1 MPAKRNRFR
10 WFKYLAGGL
19 LLLIIVALVFYQQIV
34 FGIVQVVAQ
43 EVAKSQAFELRF
55 KIGGSILSSLY
66 IEDLHLRPLPENR
79 TLPLERVDAK
89 RIALRYNLPALF
101 NKDFLNVIDLIEL
114 KNVDLIVRPSPGPAP
129 PPAPNKSNGLRFPA
143 VVPRKIDI
151 QDVNLLVRTPTGNLE
166 IKKFGLEFQQGGD
179 GYVTSEAISVPGV
192 GEWGHL
198 HAGLNDRQNRLV
210 LAGLNLPPLLDVR
223 QLQIDLS
230 GSEQGKYAVSLNADA
245 LGSSIA
251 ASASYFQPADKPS
264 IEATLSV
271 IGLELAPLQKLAAI
285 PISGSIQKIEAHLN
299 GELDHPTS
307 LSGSLSADAKS
318 IKYENYLIDN
328 VGLSI
333 VIDHGKGDI
342 QELSVDSGANQ
353 LRAAGNFTLANDSK
367 ELVTGSAA
375 DIGLAVSVTEPE
387 RFVPGLNAA
396 SLLSGSIGLLNGRV
410 QGAFSDFVEDIG
422 LPKSLP
428 GFSISKV
435 DTRLIAVAALP
446 IASDI
451 WSSICAAITTECSD
465 IRYQDARIE
474 KIQLTGGM
482 TDGKT
487 VATTTD
493 MASGESRA
501 EIETKAPLPTRDAP
515 FAPEQITANL
525 KFNLASI
532 SDFIRQNQVEGALTA
547 NGELQ
552 VDRLQVNGNVRAAGN
567 QLKYHGMILQSLA
580 LDTVIKENNAQIR
593 SFRIGLDT
601 DNYLQISGSAGLT
614 DPFQF
619 KIAGGL
625 IFKDLA
631 VLNDILQ
638 NIGLKPGI
646 SGQLITDFGVSGD
659 IHNPSAKIQMSG
671 SQIEYS
677 GFPVQNVN
685 LQAKVENSLAT
696 IETGR
701 IDLNASNYVDL
712 TGDVSLKEP
721 YPYQT
726 KGGIELNDLGVLKQM
741 LIKAGQAPVAS
752 GNLHADWSIAG
763 DARKGAPDGALQVL
777 GNQINYRGLLI
788 QNIQIEANLL
798 DQKLDLPACRITF
811 NKNNFVDAKGN
822 ALLEE
827 PYDYNSNAVVQF
839 QDLGFLNEAIKS
851 FGQDLGLGGKLNVSW
866 SGKGP
871 VKDQTGTF
879 ELHGDKL
886 RTNTVQS
893 TKIDLSGSYRG
904 LNAEIP
910 QLSVASP
917 YADLDASLR
926 CSPQAFEI
934 PTLNIRRSGNTVT
947 GNVKIPLDF
956 GPGKKIPL
964 DLDHPVN
971 IDIAADK
978 ISLASLQTGKPQ
990 VTGTVGFR
998 IQAAQT
1004 LRDPLIQLI
1013 ANARTIKS
1021 ASVSNLSAANV
1032 DFALRIDNKVLTIDG
1047 KIVQSDIQ
1055 PLRVTG
1061 RMPLDAGQIIQ
1072 TGRIPEDSALQFAVN
1087 WPDTNLAFLRKLL
1100 PDIKVIEGSAGAN
1113 VNVNGTIKKPDLSG
1127 AIRANLARFQA
1138 NTDTVPPI
1146 SAFATNISFRHDRIT
1161 IDQLK
1166 GLAGGGSFG
1175 SVGGIDLTDGTNPK
1189 FDITLTGRKVLLTRS
1204 DGIIVRANADLAVRG
1219 PLSAVEIGGT
1229 VGITDSRFFKDVD
1242 ILPLNLP
1249 GRPPPQPPA
1258 RAMPKIAIETPPFS
1272 DWKFN
1277 IAIRTDDPFLIQSN
1291 LARGRVSI
1299 NLQAAGTGAAPTVTG
1314 VVRVDRLVAELPFS
1328 KMEIDGGTVDFV
1340 QGANILDPSLSIT
1353 GRSTVSDYDVRAR
1366 IFGNASNPTVLLDSS
1381 PPLSQGDILVL
1392 LATGSP
1398 SSTFAQD
1405 PSLLAGRATFIVL
1418 QQLYKKF
1425 FPSTNRADE
1434 QKEPFIDRFSVN
1446 VTPGDRAGEQDI
1458 VSSFKLTKN
1467 WQIIAD
1473 LGTSSYQGRLKYLIR
1488 FR

>member
-1 MPAKRNRFR
+1 MPAKPNRFR

-43 EVAKSQAFELRF
+43 EVAKSQAIELRF

-66 IEDLHLRPLPENR
+66 IENLHLRPLAENT

-101 NKDFLNVIDLIEL
+101 NKDFLNIIDLIEL
-114 KNVDLIVRPSPGPAP
+114 KNVDVVVRPSSGPAP
-129 PPAPNKSNGLRFPA
+129 PPARNKSNGLRIPA
-143 VVPRKIDI
+143 VIPRKIDI
-151 QDVNLLVRTPTGNLE
+151 QDVNLLVRMPTGDLE

-179 GYVTSEAISVPGV
+179 GYFTSEAISVPGV
-192 GEWGHL
+192 GAWDHL
-198 HAGLNDRQNRLV
+198 HAGLSDRQNRLV
-210 LAGLNLPPLLDVR
+210 IADLALPPLLDVR

-230 GSEQGKYAVSLNADA
+230 GSEQGKYAVRLEART

-264 IEATLSV
+264 IEATVRV

-285 PISGSIQKIEAHLN
+285 PISGSVQNIEAHLN

-333 VIDHGKGDI
+333 VIDHGKGEI
-342 QELSVDSGANQ
+342 QEVSVDSGANQ
-353 LRAAGNFTLANDSK
+353 LRAAGNFTLANESK
-367 ELVTGSAA
+367 DLVTGSAA

-396 SLLSGSIGLLNGRV
+396 SLLSGSIGLLNGRAQAV
-410 QGAFSDFVEDIG
+410 FSDSVEDIG

-428 GFSISKV
+428 AFSISKV

-451 WSSICAAITTECSD
+451 WSSIFAVITTECSN
-465 IRYQDARIE
+465 IRYQDALVE
-474 KIQLTGGM
+474 KIQLAGGM

-487 VATTTD
+487 VATKTYV
-493 MASGESRA
+493 ASGDSRA
-501 EIETKAPLPTRDAP
+501 EMETKVPLPTPEAP
-515 FAPEQITANL
+515 FDLKQISTHF
-525 KFNLASI
+525 KFNVASI
-532 SDFIRQNQVEGALTA
+532 SDFIRQNQVEGTLTA
-547 NGELQ
+547 NGDLQ
-552 VDRLQVNGNVRAAGN
+552 VDHLQVDGNVRAAGN
-567 QLKYHGMILQSLA
+567 QLKYHGMVLQSLD
-580 LDTVIKENNAQIR
+580 LDTIIKENNAQIR
-593 SFRIGLDT
+593 SFRLGLDP
-601 DNYLQISGSAGLT
+601 DNYLQASGSAGLT
-614 DPFQF
+614 DPFPF
-619 KIAGGL
+619 KVTGGL
-625 IFKDLA
+625 FFKDLA
-631 VLNDILQ
+631 VLNDILK
-638 NIGLKPGI
+638 NFGLKPGI
-646 SGQLITDFGVSGD
+646 SGQLITDFGASGD
-659 IHNPSAKIQMSG
+659 IHSPSAKIQVSG

-685 LQAKVENSLAT
+685 LQVKVENSLAT
-696 IETGR
+696 IEAGR
-701 IDLNASNYVDL
+701 IDLDGSNYVEL

-721 YPYQT
+721 YTYDT
-726 KGGIELNDLGVLKQM
+726 KGGIELNDLGVFKQM

-752 GNLHADWSIAG
+752 GNLHADWSFAG
-763 DARKGAPDGALQVL
+763 DAKKGAPDGALHVL
-777 GNQINYRGLLI
+777 GDQINYRGLLI

-811 NKNNFVDAKGN
+811 NKDNFIDAKGN

-827 PYDYNSNAVVQF
+827 PYGYNANAVVQF
-839 QDLGFLNEAIKS
+839 QELGFLNQAIKS

-893 TKIDLSGSYRG
+893 TKIDLSGNYHG

-926 CSPQAFEI
+926 FSPQAFEI
-934 PTLNIRRSGNTVT
+934 PNLNIRRSGNSIS
-947 GNVKIPLDF
+947 GNIKIPLDF
-956 GPGKKIPL
+956 RPGEKIPL
-964 DLDHPVN
+964 ALDQPVS
-971 IDIAADK
+971 IDIGADK
-978 ISLASLQTGKPQ
+978 ISLVSLQTGKPQ

-1004 LRDPLIQLI
+1004 LRDPLIQLT
-1013 ANARTIKS
+1013 ANARDIKS
-1021 ASVSNLSAANV
+1021 ASVSNVSAANA
-1032 DFALRIDNKVLTIDG
+1032 DFALRIANKVLTVDG
-1047 KIVQSDIQ
+1047 KIAQPDIQ

-1061 RMPLDAGQIIQ
+1061 KMPLDAGQIIQ
-1072 TGRIPEDSALQFAVN
+1072 TGSISADTPLQFAVN
-1087 WPDTNLAFLRKLL
+1087 WPNTNLAFLRKLV

-1113 VNVNGTIKKPDLSG
+1113 VTINGTIKKPDLSG

-1138 NTDTVPPI
+1138 KTDTVPPI
-1146 SAFATNISFRHDRIT
+1146 SAFATNVSFRRDRIT

-1175 SVGGIDLTDGTNPK
+1175 AGGAIDLTDGTNPK
-1189 FDITLTGRKVLLTRS
+1189 FDITLTGRQVLLTRS
-1204 DGIIVRANADLAVRG
+1204 DGIIVRTNLDMAIRG
-1219 PLSAVEIGGT
+1219 PFSAVEIGGT
-1229 VGITDSRFFKDVD
+1229 VGITNSRFFKDVD

-1258 RAMPKIAIETPPFS
+1258 RAMPNIAIETPPFN

-1277 IAIRTDDPFLIQSN
+1277 IAIRTDEPFLIQSN
-1291 LARGRVSI
+1291 LARGRVGI
-1299 NLQAAGTGAAPTVTG
+1299 NLQVGGTGAAPTVTG
-1314 VVRVDRLVAELPFS
+1314 VVTVNRLVADLPFS
-1328 KMEIDGGTVDFV
+1328 KMEIDGGTISFV

-1353 GRSTVSDYDVRAR
+1353 GRSTVSDYDVRMR
-1366 IFGNASNPTVLLDSS
+1366 IFGHVSNPTVLLDSS
-1381 PPLSQGDILVL
+1381 PPLAQGDILVL
-1392 LATGSP
+1392 LATGSTT
-1398 SSTFAQD
+1398 SAFAQD

-1446 VTPGDRAGEQDI
+1446 VTPGNRVGEQDI
-1458 VSSFKLTKN
+1458 VTTFRLTKN

-1473 LGTSSYQGRLKYLIR
+1473 LGTSSYQGRLKYLVR